1 MASKSYTYLFKYIIT
16 LNAANVLNLIKSFMN
31 QLRNSFV
38 EAPDAGAGQVAYC
51 SQVPWIFE
59 GTLRE
64 NIITKSAMHPDRS
77 FGRMLMHHA

>member
-1 MASKSYTYLFKYIIT
+1 M
-16 LNAANVLNLIKSFMN
+16 
-31 QLRNSFV
+31 

-77 FGRMLMHHA
+77 CGRIYSVI